1 MIRQIN
7 GSYFNVDPV
16 ALASNVSEG
25 SLPRSQVHTH
35 TNSQYSQIPVLE
47 SNARSLIEIESP
59 DLGKDADGKERSFLL
74 TAVGGSQVGTVK
86 VGVQEGDHVS
96 QGQEMGRFAFGGSS
110 IVVCFPKGRL
120 EWHEDIRDWSKK
132 GLMTHV
138 VVNEAVGR
146 VFRD

>member
-1 MIRQIN
+1 M
-7 GSYFNVDPV
+7 
-16 ALASNVSEG
+16 LAGPHSHSF
-25 SLPRSQVHTH
+25 LRC
-35 TNSQYSQIPVLE
+35 SQIPVLE
-47 SNARSLIEIESP
+47 SNRRSIIEIESH
-59 DLGKDADGKERSFLL
+59 DLGNDVEGKKSSFLL
-74 TAVGGSQVGTVK
+74 IAVGGSQVGTVK

-96 QGQEMGRFAFGGSS
+96 RGQEMGRFAFGGSS